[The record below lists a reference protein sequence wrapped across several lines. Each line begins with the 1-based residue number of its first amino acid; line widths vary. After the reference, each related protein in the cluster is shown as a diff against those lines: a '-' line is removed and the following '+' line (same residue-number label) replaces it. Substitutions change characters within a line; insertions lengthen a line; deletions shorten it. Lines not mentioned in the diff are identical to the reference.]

1 MSIGGKRERKLT
13 ERGKPFKLVQSV
25 SERKRLKREIQANI
39 QTLMGLSENLERAS
53 QECTELNER
62 FKLFEDLHE
71 EIKDLLS
78 GEEQAQDH
86 QVYISLHGGIVP
98 SREVVP
104 KWMANAGQQIRDEER
119 ERSSTKSSMKS
130 KISKASRASITFS
143 EQKLWKPKPRKLN

>member
-1 MSIGGKRERKLT
+1 
-13 ERGKPFKLVQSV
+13 
-25 SERKRLKREIQANI
+25 
-39 QTLMGLSENLERAS
+39 MGLSENLERAS
-53 QECTELNER
+53 QECIELNER

-86 QVYISLHGGIVP
+86 QVYISLHGDVVP

-104 KWMANAGQQIRDEER
+104 KWMANAGQQIRDEES
-119 ERSSTKSSMKS
+119 ERSSTKSSVKS
-130 KISKASRASITFS
+130 KISKASRASITSS